1 MLIFLGLLLDTE
13 NQVVRIPADK
23 ICKAMEMI
31 DYFLDRQN
39 KKVTIL
45 QVQKLCGFLNF
56 LCRCIVPGRVF
67 TARLYSLTAGTK
79 LKPHHH
85 VRVKEENRLD
95 LMVWREFLSWPDV
108 FCIPFAECGE
118 IKADEV
124 NMYSD
129 ALGKIGFGAICN
141 TSWMFGQWSK
151 ALFID
156 RFEPSIEYLELFALM
171 AGMLTWL
178 HRFKNKKI
186 ILFCDNI
193 SVVHMINNTS
203 SRCKNCMV
211 LLRLVVLHSMKCN
224 VRLFAKYVRSKDN
237 GLGDALSRL
246 DFQRFRKLGPNM
258 ERRPTEPPADI
269 WPVERIW
276 VP

>member
-1 MLIFLGLLLDTE
+1 M
-13 NQVVRIPADK
+13 
-23 ICKAMEMI
+23 
-31 DYFLDRQN
+31 
-39 KKVTIL
+39 
-45 QVQKLCGFLNF
+45 
-56 LCRCIVPGRVF
+56 
-67 TARLYSLTAGTK
+67 
-79 LKPHHH
+79 
-85 VRVKEENRLD
+85 RVKEENRLD
-95 LMVWREFLSWPDV
+95 LMVWREFLSWLDV
-108 FCIPFAECGE
+108 FCIPFTECGE

-129 ALGKIGFGAICN
+129 ASGKIGFGAICN

-171 AGMLTWL
+171 AGVLMWL
-178 HRFKNKKI
+178 HHFKNKKI

-211 LLRLVVLHSMKCN
+211 LLRLVVLHSMICN
-224 VRLFAKYVRSKDN
+224 VRLFAKYISKDN
-237 GLGDALSRL
+237 GLSDALSRL